1 MKVFIRRLRDLMVT
15 FLPIESDLF
24 SLDFWLNLENNR
36 DFYNHL
42 YLLSFINQKVL
53 ALYSNLI
60 LKYSLN

>member
-1 MKVFIRRLRDLMVT
+1 MVT

-42 YLLSFINQKVL
+42 YLLSFINQKVI
-53 ALYSNLI
+53 AFYSNLI

>member
-24 SLDFWLNLENNR
+24 SLDFGLNLENNR